1 MKTLQNTAFRSNLAI
16 LIFSGLVTL
25 TLGFAVFGTANA
37 EEFRYKDDTIE
48 AQRLF
53 EGLTSDLTLAD
64 SEYQAAYQV
73 LEAARIKRNSV
84 QQSVCAEQIVLAQ
97 LKYRDTDPTNEAE
110 QERLHDSALEART
123 CLGVFQ

>member
-1 MKTLQNTAFRSNLAI
+1 MNAQKRSNIAI
-16 LIFSGLVTL
+16 LGFSGLVTL

-37 EEFRYKDDTIE
+37 EEFYFKEDTID

-53 EGLTSDLTLAD
+53 EGLTSDLTLSD
-64 SEYQAAYQV
+64 TEYQAAYAIA
-73 LEAARIKRNSV
+73 EAARVKRNSV
-84 QQSVCAEQIVLAQ
+84 QQSVCAQQIVLAQ
-97 LKYRDTDPTNEAE
+97 LKYRDTDPSNEAE

>member
-1 MKTLQNTAFRSNLAI
+1 MNTQNTAFRSNLAI

-64 SEYQAAYQV
+64 SEYQAAYQI
-73 LEAARIKRNSV
+73 LEAARVKRNSS

-97 LKYRDTDPTNEAE
+97 LKYRDTDPSNEAE
-110 QERLHDSALEART
+110 QKRLHDSALEART

>member
-1 MKTLQNTAFRSNLAI
+1 MNAQKRSNIAI
-16 LIFSGLVTL
+16 FGFSGLVTL

-37 EEFRYKDDTIE
+37 EEFYFKEDTIE

-53 EGLTSDLTLAD
+53 ESLTEDLTLAD
-64 SEYQAAYQV
+64 SEYQIAREAF
-73 LEAARIKRNSV
+73 EAARVKRNSS

-97 LKYRDTDPTNEAE
+97 LKYRDTDPSNEAE
-110 QERLHDSALEART
+110 QERLHDSASHART